1 MAMCVALYVL
11 VSGSEYSV
19 YALVQEAFAM
29 PSKEDAVAWSTGCC
43 GLVIVWFVLGRLAGS
58 VAGMFNDR

>member
-1 MAMCVALYVL
+1 
-11 VSGSEYSV
+11 

>member
-1 MAMCVALYVL
+1 
-11 VSGSEYSV
+11 
-19 YALVQEAFAM
+19 M
-29 PSKEDAVAWSTGCC
+29 PSQEDAVAWSTGCC